1 MSFSKY
7 HLTVVWPGYAFYNYH
22 FFDELN
28 KLSEKGY
35 AINVIFIRGI
45 REDSEFYNEHQ
56 LHENLN
62 VVKCNFKGIRVKD
75 YSILKNIKL
84 FLLLFKYIVLS
95 KKVLTSTQAPLHS
108 KYAFVITK
116 LLLKNIAVIVEQ
128 WEDYKPS
135 SSVMSYYKK
144 LGYFLIKKAD
154 TVFVHGQ
161 SQREFVTNHIGRK
174 KRKTVVLPFLSR
186 RPKSLESESVN
197 NNGIIILYFGRIIEQ
212 KGLDVLIEA
221 FNQIE
226 TTKKAKLV
234 ICGGI
239 DDNFFW
245 NKSEAITYYERCK
258 QLALYNENIVFTGQ
272 VDPKQKDDYFKK
284 ADVFVH
290 PHKLFN
296 NKNDGWGLVINEA
309 LSHGLPIITTP
320 RVGSTS
326 TLVHNQK
333 NGFIVE
339 PSNADALK
347 EKISILIEDDTLRNK
362 FSKAAKEMFEAYHK
376 PEVINEHLETYI
388 VAK

>member
-1 MSFSKY
+1 MSFFKY

-28 KLSEKGY
+28 KLAEKGY
-35 AINVIFIRGI
+35 AINVIFIRGV
-45 REDSEFYNEHQ
+45 REDSRFYNEHRFS
-56 LHENLN
+56 ENLN
-62 VVKCNFKGIRVKD
+62 VVKCSFKGIRVQD
-75 YSILKNIKL
+75 YSVLKNIKL

-108 KYAFVITK
+108 KYSFVITK
-116 LLLKNIAVIVEQ
+116 LLFKNIAVIVEQ

-135 SSVMSYYKK
+135 SSAMSYYKK
-144 LGYFLIKKAD
+144 LGYFIIKKAD
-154 TVFVHGQ
+154 TVFVHGKSQ
-161 SQREFVTNHIGRK
+161 SEFVTQHIGRQN
-174 KRKTVVLPFLSR
+174 RKTVVLPFLSR
-186 RPKSLESESVN
+186 RPKSVDFEGAN
-197 NNGIIILYFGRIIEQ
+197 NNEITILYFGRIIEQ

-245 NKSEAITYYERCK
+245 NKSEAIKYLEHCK
-258 QLALYNENIVFTGQ
+258 QLALHNKNIVFTGQ
-272 VDPKQKDDYFKK
+272 VEPKLKDYYFKK

-290 PHKLFN
+290 PHKLFD

-320 RVGSTS
+320 RVGSAT
-326 TLVHNQK
+326 TLLHNQK

-339 PSNADALK
+339 PSNVDDLK
-347 EKISILIEDDTLRNK
+347 EKISILIEDDTLRSK
-362 FSKAAKEMFEAYHK
+362 FSKAAKEMFVNYHK
-376 PEVINEHLETYI
+376 PEVISEHLETYI
-388 VAK
+388 IT